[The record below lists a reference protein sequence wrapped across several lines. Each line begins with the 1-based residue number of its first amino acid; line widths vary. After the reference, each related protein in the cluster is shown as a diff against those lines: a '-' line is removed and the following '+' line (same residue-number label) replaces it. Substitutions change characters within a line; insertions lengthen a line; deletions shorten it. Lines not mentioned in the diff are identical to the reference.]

1 MRNRRKRLLPLLSA
15 LLVEWAAGAGGA
27 RVVVAGGRAAVDGGV
42 RAAVAGEWGAGDAV
56 ARAAVGGEW
65 GAVDAVARA
74 AVAGE
79 WGAVDGGVR
88 AAVAGEWGASA
99 GGARTGGAGGWATG
113 DGGAGVATAAG
124 LPPAP
129 RNLTARAVASDAV
142 VLGWVGRLAAGGEFR
157 VEQAALGG
165 SFVEIG
171 RSAAASFT
179 VSGLAPATGY
189 VFRVRSSGPHGD
201 SPYSNEATVA
211 TLGLVGPCVADGH
224 TLCLHGGRFRAGASW
239 ATATGSG
246 AASAAP
252 WSADDS
258 GLLWFFQADNW
269 ELLVKVIDGC
279 ALDRSFWVF
288 FAATS
293 DVQYSV
299 TVSDTQTGATRVY
312 FHPAGSVAMPTTD
325 TGALAVCP

>member
-1 MRNRRKRLLPLLSA
+1 MRNLRKQLLPLLSV
-15 LLVEWAAGAGGA
+15 LLVEWSAGAGGA
-27 RVVVAGGRAAVDGGV
+27 RT
-42 RAAVAGEWGAGDAV
+42 AVAGE
-56 ARAAVGGEW
+56 RAAGEGGARVEEW
-65 GAVDAVARA
+65 ATSGSGART

-79 WGAVDGGVR
+79 RAAGEGGARVEEWAASGSGARVVEGAAGGSGAR
-88 AAVAGEWGASA
+88 TAVAGERAAGEGDAGAA
-99 GGARTGGAGGWATG
+99 VA
-113 DGGAGVATAAG
+113 AGVS
-124 LPPAP
+124 PAP
-129 RNLTARAVASDAV
+129 RNLTARAVASDTV
-142 VLGWVGRLAAGGEFR
+142 VLGWVGRLGAGGEFR
-157 VEQAALGG
+157 IEQAALGG

-171 RSAAASFT
+171 RSAGASFT

-189 VFRVRSSGPHGD
+189 VFRVRSSGPRGD
-201 SPYSNEATVA
+201 SPYSNEASVA
-211 TLGLVGPCVADGH
+211 TLGLVGLCVADGH

-312 FHPAGSVAMPTTD
+312 FHPAGSVAAPTTD